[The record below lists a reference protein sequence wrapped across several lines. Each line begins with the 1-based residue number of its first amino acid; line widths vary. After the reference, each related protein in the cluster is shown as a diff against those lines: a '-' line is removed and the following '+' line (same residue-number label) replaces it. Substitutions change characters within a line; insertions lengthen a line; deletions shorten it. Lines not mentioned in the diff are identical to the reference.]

1 MFHVEHM
8 SKTAK
13 TGQNSPARLDKPF
26 ELNGFQFTR
35 KGVKVPRGT
44 KPTFGDFH
52 GTFDFVIRVHKA
64 SGFWL
69 VDLIKYADS
78 RPEWADKV
86 DQLIDADVITEKTL
100 KQYRYLG
107 RHMLQE
113 EERIEG
119 VGFGKHA
126 IVAAMAPENQKEWL
140 EKAKDQGWNT
150 TDLKEEIRAS
160 ERVKFIDGQAKLEGM
175 FRVIYADPPWEYG
188 DSGATLDG
196 SLGKAKRRFPGM
208 TIEQLC
214 ALPVKAHALPDSIL
228 FMWVTAPHLY
238 DNPGPREVIEAWGF
252 QPKAGYVWN
261 KILGMRGGYNHVCH
275 EHLIV
280 ATRGSCLMDVP
291 TPQPKSVQEIKRPH
305 DFEHSEKPEEF
316 RRIIEKHW
324 TRGPYLELF
333 GRKPVPGWSVFGN
346 DPRLW
351 TAKPDT
357 AIAIPDDDVPF

>member
-1 MFHVEHM
+1 M
-8 SKTAK
+8 AK
-13 TGQNSPARLDKPF
+13 TGEKVPALFDPRKPF

-35 KGVKVPRGT
+35 KGVRVPRGT
-44 KPTFGDFH
+44 DPSFGAFH
-52 GTFDFVIRVHKA
+52 GTVDFVIRVHKA

-78 RPEWADKV
+78 RPEWEDKV

-107 RHMLQE
+107 KHMLDE

-126 IVAAMAPENQKEWL
+126 IVAAMAPESQREWL

-150 TDLKEEIRAS
+150 ADLKDEIRAS
-160 ERVKFIDGQAKLEGM
+160 ERVKIIDGQAKLEGM
-175 FRVIYADPPWEYG
+175 FRIIYADPPWLYG

-196 SLGKAKRRFPGM
+196 SLGKAERSYKGM

-214 ALPVKAHALPDSIL
+214 ALPVKAHALPDSL
-228 FMWVTAPHLY
+228 LAMWVTAPLLLQ
-238 DNPGPREVIEAWGF
+238 NPGPRDVLEAWGF
-252 QPKAGYVWN
+252 TYKSNYVWD
-261 KILGMRGGYNHVCH
+261 KVLGMRGNYNHVVH
-275 EHLIV
+275 EHLVI

-291 TPQPKSVQEIKRPH
+291 TPQPKSVQTIRRGA
-305 DFEHSEKPEEF
+305 DWQHSQKPDEF
-316 RRIIEKHW
+316 RSILEKHW

-333 GRKPVPGWSVFGN
+333 GRKRVPGWEVFGN
-346 DPRLW
+346 DARLW
-351 TAKPDT
+351 TQKELPAPADVDLDT
-357 AIAIPDDDVPF
+357 VPF